1 MITQQ
6 TVLDGIREVARDR
19 KVITYPPLWDWLE
32 HHFGLAEK
40 EINETWGRKN
50 YKHGVRSH
58 VSDLREAGVIKRVG
72 RGRYVLNQKNP
83 F

>member
-19 KVITYPPLWDWLE
+19 EVITYPPLWDWLE

-40 EINETWGRKN
+40 EINETWGRKS